1 MPAVY
6 TAAVGAET
14 APGTLTGRSMPPGAA
29 TVRTPSLRY
38 WRIRRAL
45 LQDELAERAGV
56 APVSIRRGENGQPL
70 RLTTVRALAAALG
83 VEPEQLMTQPP
94 KD

>member
-1 MPAVY
+1 
-6 TAAVGAET
+6 
-14 APGTLTGRSMPPGAA
+14 
-29 TVRTPSLRY
+29 
-38 WRIRRAL
+38 

-56 APVSIRRGENGQPL
+56 APVSIRRGESGQPL
-70 RLTTVRALAAALG
+70 RLTTVRALAVALK

>member
-1 MPAVY
+1 
-6 TAAVGAET
+6 
-14 APGTLTGRSMPPGAA
+14 MPPGAA
-29 TVRTPSLRY
+29 TVRTPALRY

-45 LQDELAERAGV
+45 LQEELAERASV

-70 RLTTVRALAAALG
+70 RLTTVRALAVALK